1 MHDERIRLQIIS
13 NIEIRHNDTPK
24 RFTDQKTITY
34 SQSINTESL
43 ERCMG
48 YTKLTIQRPK
58 RRQWSCSG
66 VFIVYFEYIFH
77 LLPAFLLL
85 TLNK

>member
-1 MHDERIRLQIIS
+1 MRRTLVIKRLSKLSKSMHDERIRLQIIS

-58 RRQWSCSG
+58 RRQ
-66 VFIVYFEYIFH
+66 
-77 LLPAFLLL
+77 
-85 TLNK
+85 

>member
-24 RFTDQKTITY
+24 RFADQNTITY

-43 ERCMG
+43 ARCMG
-48 YTKLTIQRPK
+48 YVQ
-58 RRQWSCSG
+58 
-66 VFIVYFEYIFH
+66 
-77 LLPAFLLL
+77 
-85 TLNK
+85 N

>member
-24 RFTDQKTITY
+24 RFAVQNTITY

-48 YTKLTIQRPK
+48 YVQ
-58 RRQWSCSG
+58 
-66 VFIVYFEYIFH
+66 
-77 LLPAFLLL
+77 
-85 TLNK
+85 N